1 MNYKQIGD
9 ILNDVYGSI
18 IGESEPFK
26 EDLSNIV
33 EVGKVI
39 TSSSAFDD
47 NFDTLVKKLVDKVGK
62 TIEHTDTLEVRHL
75 PIYRDSWEYGSIL
88 EKIRVEAPDTEEDY
102 TFDLSNYT
110 GEDIFTLAPAEISAK
125 YFNNSTTF
133 KIKISLPKRQLKSAF
148 TSASQMN
155 KVISAIEN
163 RIMFKLDIDLLA
175 LEYRNECNLIAEKFK
190 NGNKNCLINLYE
202 HYVKETGDTTVA
214 VDKFLTTDKCLRFAN
229 KKIKMLRSFLKKA
242 SVLYNDGGY
251 TNVTNSNQQ
260 ITLLLTDFVSSL
272 DSYLYS
278 TNRHNE
284 FLKLDNFTEMPYWQS
299 GGKDDSYSNRS
310 SINVIPASEGKAPIT
325 GDDTRMVINETNI
338 LGVIQDIRAC
348 AVTCEHAETEAI
360 NVPDARFINFW
371 HFRDANYINDV
382 DENVIVLY
390 LSEYAL
396 VGKLEKSPADFT
408 GNYYTKTNGEYTVAQ
423 TFSSSAVYYK
433 KVVPAP
439 AAP

>member
-1 MNYKQIGD
+1 MNYKQIGE

-18 IGESEPFK
+18 IGEGELIK

-39 TSSSAFDD
+39 TASSTFDD
-47 NFDTLVKKLVDKVGK
+47 NFDNLVKKLVDKVGK

-88 EKIRVEAPDTEEDY
+88 EKIRVEAPETEEDY

-110 GEDIFTLAPAEISAK
+110 GEDVFTLAPAEISAK

-133 KIKISLPKRQLKSAF
+133 KIKISLPKKQLKSAF

-202 HYVKETGDTTVA
+202 EYVIETGDTTVE
-214 VDKFLTTDKCLRFAN
+214 VDKFLTTDRCLRFAN

-278 TNRHNE
+278 SNRHNE
-284 FLKLDNFTEMPYWQS
+284 YLKIDNFTEMPYWQS

-310 SINVIPASEGKAPIT
+310 SINVIPASEGKAPTT
-325 GDDTRMVINETNI
+325 GDDTRLVINETNI

-348 AVTCEHAETEAI
+348 AVTCEHAETESI

-396 VGKLEKSPADFT
+396 VGKLASIPADFT
-408 GNYYTKTNGEYTVAQ
+408 GNYYTKADGEYTVAQ
-423 TFSSSAVYYK
+423 TFSTSDVYYK
-433 KVVPAP
+433 EVIPTIP
-439 AAP
+439 

>member
-1 MNYKQIGD
+1 MNYKQIGEV
-9 ILNDVYGSI
+9 LNDVYGSI
-18 IGESEPFK
+18 IGEGELIK

-39 TSSSAFDD
+39 TSNSTFDD
-47 NFDTLVKKLVDKVGK
+47 NFDNLVKKLVDKVGK
-62 TIEHTDTLEVRHL
+62 TIEHTDTLEARHL

-88 EKIRVEAPDTEEDY
+88 EKIRVEAPETEEDY

-148 TSASQMN
+148 SSATEMN

-190 NGNKNCLINLYE
+190 NGNKNCLINLYAD
-202 HYVKETGDTTVA
+202 YVNETGDTTVD
-214 VDKFLTTDKCLRFAN
+214 VDKFLTIDRCLRFAN

-299 GGKDDSYSNRS
+299 GGKNDSYENRS
-310 SINVIPASEGKAPIT
+310 SINVIPASEGKAPT
-325 GDDTRMVINETNI
+325 SGDDTRMIIKETNI

-348 AVTCEHAETEAI
+348 AVTCEHAETESI

-396 VGKLEKSPADFT
+396 VGKLATSPADFT

-423 TFSSSAVYYK
+423 TFSSSAIYYK
-433 KVVPAP
+433 KV
-439 AAP
+439 

>member
-1 MNYKQIGD
+1 MKYKQIGE

-18 IGESEPFK
+18 IGEDNLIK

-33 EVGKVI
+33 EVGKTI

-47 NFDTLVKKLVDKVGK
+47 NFDNYVKKIVDKVGK
-62 TIEHTDTLEVRHL
+62 VIEHTDTLELRHL
-75 PIYRDSWEYGSIL
+75 PIYKDSWEYGSIL
-88 EKIRVEAPDTEEDY
+88 EKIRVEAPETEEDY

-110 GEDIFTLAPAEISAK
+110 GEDVFTLAPADISAK

-133 KIKISLPKRQLKSAF
+133 KIKISLPKRQLKSGF
-148 TSASQMN
+148 QSASEMN
-155 KVISAIEN
+155 KVFSAIEN

-190 NGNKNCLINLYE
+190 NKNVNCLVNLYE
-202 HYVKETGDTTVA
+202 EYVKETGDETVT
-214 VDKFLTTDKCLRFAN
+214 VDKFLVTDKCLRFAN
-229 KKIKMLRSFLKKA
+229 KKIKMLRSFLNKA

-284 FLKLDNFTEMPYWQS
+284 FLKIDNFSEIPYWQS
-299 GGKDDSYSNRS
+299 GGKDDSYANRS
-310 SINVIPASEGKAPIT
+310 TINVIPASEGKAPV
-325 GDDTRMVINETNI
+325 GDDTRLIINETGI

-348 AVTCEHAETEAI
+348 AVTCEHSETESI

-382 DENVIVLY
+382 DENVIILY
-390 LSEYAL
+390 ISEYVL
-396 VGKLEKSPADFT
+396 VGKLSTSPADFS
-408 GNYYTKTNGEYTVAQ
+408 GNYYTKSNGTYTVASV
-423 TFSSSAVYYK
+423 FSATDIYYK
-433 KVVPAP
+433 KVVSD
-439 AAP
+439 

>member
-1 MNYKQIGD
+1 MNYKQIGE

-18 IGESEPFK
+18 IGEGELIK

-39 TSSSAFDD
+39 TASSTFDD
-47 NFDTLVKKLVDKVGK
+47 NFDNLVKKLVDKVGK

-88 EKIRVEAPDTEEDY
+88 EKIRVEAPETEEDY

-110 GEDIFTLAPAEISAK
+110 GEDVFTLAPAEISAK

-133 KIKISLPKRQLKSAF
+133 KIKISLPKKQLKSAF

-202 HYVKETGDTTVA
+202 EYVNETGDTTVE
-214 VDKFLTTDKCLRFAN
+214 VDKFLTTDRCLRFAN

-278 TNRHNE
+278 SNRHNE
-284 FLKLDNFTEMPYWQS
+284 YLKIDNFTEMPYWQS

-310 SINVIPASEGKAPIT
+310 SINVIPASEGKAPTT
-325 GDDTRMVINETNI
+325 GDDTRLVINETNI

-348 AVTCEHAETEAI
+348 AVTCEHAETESI

-396 VGKLEKSPADFT
+396 VGKLASIPADFT
-408 GNYYTKTNGEYTVAQ
+408 GNYYTKADGEYTVAQ
-423 TFSSSAVYYK
+423 TFSTSDVYYK
-433 KVVPAP
+433 EVIPTIP
-439 AAP
+439 

>member
-1 MNYKQIGD
+1 MKYKQIGE

-18 IGESEPFK
+18 IGEGDLIK

-39 TSSSAFDD
+39 TSSSSFDD
-47 NFDTLVKKLVDKVGK
+47 NFDTYVKKLVDKVGK

-88 EKIRVEAPDTEEDY
+88 EKIRVEAPETEEDY

-148 TSASQMN
+148 TSDREMN
-155 KVISAIEN
+155 KVFSAIEN

-202 HYVKETGDTTVA
+202 SYVGETGDTTVA

-278 TNRHNE
+278 SNRHNE
-284 FLKLDNFTEMPYWQS
+284 YLKIDNFTEMPYWQS
-299 GGKDDSYSNRS
+299 GGKNDSYENRS
-310 SINVIPASEGKAPIT
+310 SINVIPASEGKAPTT

-396 VGKLEKSPADFT
+396 VGKLAVSPADFT
-408 GNYYTKTNGEYTVAQ
+408 GKYYTKTNGVYTVASV
-423 TFSSSAVYYK
+423 FSSSSVYYK
-433 KVVPAP
+433 KVVSV
-439 AAP
+439 

>member
-1 MNYKQIGD
+1 MNYKQIGE

-18 IGESEPFK
+18 IGEGELIK

-39 TSSSAFDD
+39 TSNSTFDD
-47 NFDTLVKKLVDKVGK
+47 NFDNLVKKLVDKVGK

-88 EKIRVEAPDTEEDY
+88 EKIRVEAPETEEDY
-102 TFDLSNYT
+102 TFDLRNYT
-110 GEDIFTLAPAEISAK
+110 GEDIFTLAPAEVSAK

-148 TSASQMN
+148 NSATEMN
-155 KVISAIEN
+155 KIISAIEN
-163 RIMFKLDIDLLA
+163 RIMFKIDIDLLA

-202 HYVKETGDTTVA
+202 AYVGETGDTTVN
-214 VDKFLTTDKCLRFAN
+214 VDEFLVTDRCLRFAN

-251 TNVTNSNQQ
+251 TNVTNTNQQ

-299 GGKDDSYSNRS
+299 GGKDDSYENRS
-310 SINVIPASEGKAPIT
+310 SINVIPASEGKAPTT
-325 GDDTRMVINETNI
+325 GDDTRMVIKETNI

-348 AVTCEHAETEAI
+348 AVTCEHAETESI

-390 LSEYAL
+390 LSEYKL
-396 VGKLEKSPADFT
+396 VGKLSASPADFT
-408 GNYYTKTNGEYTVAQ
+408 GKYYTKTNGEYTVAQ
-423 TFSSSAVYYK
+423 TFSTSDIYYK
-433 KVVPAP
+433 KVVSA
-439 AAP
+439 